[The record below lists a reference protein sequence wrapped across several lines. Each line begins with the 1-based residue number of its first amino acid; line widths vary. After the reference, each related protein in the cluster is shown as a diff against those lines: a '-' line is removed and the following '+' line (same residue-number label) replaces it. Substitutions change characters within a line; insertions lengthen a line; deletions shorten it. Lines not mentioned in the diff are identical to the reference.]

1 MQEPATPLAAGGGSK
16 GAFASSVTE
25 PKQETG
31 ASGASGVSA
40 ASVKQLRQETGAGM
54 MDCKRALTQAN
65 GDIQLATE
73 V

>member
-1 MQEPATPLAAGGGSK
+1 M
-16 GAFASSVTE
+16 SVKE
-25 PKQETG
+25 AKPETG
-31 ASGASGVSA
+31 ASGGSTVSA

>member
-1 MQEPATPLAAGGGSK
+1 MPVTAGGG
-16 GAFASSVTE
+16 GGGAAFASSVTE
-25 PKQETG
+25 AKPEAG
-31 ASGASGVSA
+31 ATAAGVSA

>member
-1 MQEPATPLAAGGGSK
+1 MEVLITPVTAGGGGGG

-25 PKQETG
+25 AKPQAG
-31 ASGASGVSA
+31 ATGVSA

>member
-1 MQEPATPLAAGGGSK
+1 MAAGGGSK
-16 GAFASSVTE
+16 GAFATSVTE
-25 PKQETG
+25 AKQETG
-31 ASGASGVSA
+31 ASGGNTVSA

>member
-1 MQEPATPLAAGGGSK
+1 MFAT
-16 GAFASSVTE
+16 SVTE
-25 PKQETG
+25 AKQETG
-31 ASGASGVSA
+31 ASGGAAVSA
-40 ASVKQLRQETGAGM
+40 ASVKQLRQATGAGM

>member
-1 MQEPATPLAAGGGSK
+1 MPVTAGGGGGGS
-16 GAFASSVTE
+16 AFASSVTDAKPE
-25 PKQETG
+25 AAATG
-31 ASGASGVSA
+31 AGVSA

>member
-1 MQEPATPLAAGGGSK
+1 MEVLTTPITAGGGGGG

-25 PKQETG
+25 AQPQAGVT
-31 ASGASGVSA
+31 GVSA